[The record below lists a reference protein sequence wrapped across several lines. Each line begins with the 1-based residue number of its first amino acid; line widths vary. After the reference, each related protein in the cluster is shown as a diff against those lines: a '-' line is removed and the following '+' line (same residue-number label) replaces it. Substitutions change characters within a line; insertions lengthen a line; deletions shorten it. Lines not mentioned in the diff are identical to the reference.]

1 MAEKYACI
9 FTPYNQEIRTLQDLE
24 SAVGKDDVFRLFTEY
39 VMTLVGKAGKLDE
52 VKAIIDNNGTI
63 EDIRRIL

>member
-1 MAEKYACI
+1 MKSGHYRI
-9 FTPYNQEIRTLQDLE
+9 WN
-24 SAVGKDDVFRLFTEY
+24 